1 MATTTY
7 GNTPTTTTTNRT
19 SLYWGIAIAIV
30 LALAVILT
38 VQTTSTR
45 DTVVTPRTSTS
56 DTVNTPVE
64 RSTVPPMEVAPRNSD
79 VNQPSNPV
87 DTVPPTS
94 SP

>member
-1 MATTTY
+1 MATTTL
-7 GNTPTTTTTNRT
+7 GNSPTATDRT

-38 VQTTSTR
+38 VRTTSTR
-45 DTVVTPRTSTS
+45 

-64 RSTVPPMEVAPRNSD
+64 RSSVPPIEVSPQNSD
-79 VNQPSNPV
+79 INQHTKTV
-87 DTVPPTS
+87 DTTPPAS